1 MKTDRTGQTVAYLRV
16 SSTTQK
22 TDRQEDLKVGADRTF
37 EEKASGG
44 TRNRP
49 VLNEMIAYV
58 REGDTVNVWSMDRLA
73 RSLLDLENIVQE
85 LVAKGVTVIFKKEN
99 LTFSPDTND
108 PYSTLTLHLIGA
120 VAQFERT
127 IIKQRQAEGIAKAKA
142 RGIYKGRKKI
152 ELTPEQ
158 LDSARNQI
166 AAGVPKAVVARG
178 LGISRSVLYRE
189 LDENQPAV
197 A

>member
-1 MKTDRTGQTVAYLRV
+1 MKPSQTVAYLRV

-22 TDRQEDLKVGADRTF
+22 LDRQDSLRDDADRVF

-44 TRNRP
+44 SRDRP
-49 VLNEMIAYV
+49 VLNEMLAYV
-58 REGDTVNVWSMDRLA
+58 RDGDSVNVWSMDRLA
-73 RSLLDLENIVQE
+73 RSMVDLASIVQE
-85 LVAKGVTVIFKKEN
+85 LVAKGVTITFKKEN
-99 LTFSPDTND
+99 LTFSPDRED
-108 PYSTLTLHLIGA
+108 PYAMLTLHLIGA
-120 VAQFERT
+120 VAQFERS
-127 IIKQRQAEGIAKAKA
+127 IIKQRQAEGIAKAKTK
-142 RGIYKGRKKI
+142 GVYKGRKKI

-189 LDENQPAV
+189 LEERESTDIA